1 LYFYQSKLAGISFY
15 EKDYNQAKKLG
26 LDIIYNGKDKC
37 KENMFYYYTARS
49 FIKMGQ
55 LDSAQWVASII
66 PAPVLPQDSMNHYL
80 LQAELAK
87 ARNNVLRYA
96 QCSASAEK
104 IHRRLLDDSSKEKLI
119 STELNYDAS
128 LQQEQLIESH
138 KSRTVV
144 IITVALIILVTLIAV
159 ARRII
164 NNKNRLFQQELNN
177 AQQEIQRMVNESEQ
191 QMSDLLDELEENKIQ
206 IEQISSELAE
216 VNKRKRQ
223 LEIKQNS
230 SNKQNEI
237 VIKHRLVALN
247 ELYLGVK
254 IEVSSNGKRRI
265 KPLMEALKD
274 LINKKNI
281 QRTPPSKVFWDNL
294 RLSVEG
300 EYPGIIAHVEK
311 NYPQLTERDLQ
322 LFLLMCAKFP
332 NKIISFC
339 MDYTGDATAS
349 KRKTHLLKEKMGMDM
364 KIDQFLDLFVNDGKR
379 G

>member
-1 LYFYQSKLAGISFY
+1 MDKSRNSQLCATELKWNANQQEGKIKDQATYHIVKVVVGLLFAIALLAVIFFLLTKNRIGKFQREIDSTKSELEIILRNLEQERLSFESERQDFISQIE
-15 EKDYNQAKKLG
+15 EKD
-26 LDIIYNGKDKC
+26 
-37 KENMFYYYTARS
+37 
-49 FIKMGQ
+49 
-55 LDSAQWVASII
+55 
-66 PAPVLPQDSMNHYL
+66 
-80 LQAELAK
+80 
-87 ARNNVLRYA
+87 
-96 QCSASAEK
+96 
-104 IHRRLLDDSSKEKLI
+104 
-119 STELNYDAS
+119 
-128 LQQEQLIESH
+128 
-138 KSRTVV
+138 
-144 IITVALIILVTLIAV
+144 
-159 ARRII
+159 
-164 NNKNRLFQQELNN
+164 
-177 AQQEIQRMVNESEQ
+177 
-191 QMSDLLDELEENKIQ
+191 
-206 IEQISSELAE
+206 SELAE

-223 LEIKQNS
+223 LEIKPNS

-332 NKIISFC
+332 NRIISFC